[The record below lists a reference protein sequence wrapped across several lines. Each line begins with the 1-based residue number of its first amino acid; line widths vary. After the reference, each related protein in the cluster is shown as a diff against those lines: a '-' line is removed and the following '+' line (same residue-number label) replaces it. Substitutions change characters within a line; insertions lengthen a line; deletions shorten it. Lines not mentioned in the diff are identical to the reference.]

1 MYKDSE
7 KHKQAKKNHYLRN
20 REDYLE
26 RARKQVKSP
35 EMKSKHNRTYYL
47 KHREEILARLRLRDR
62 TGEYKPK
69 ERIVV
74 PEKPIDRPVETEAIR
89 KNRERLILKSMGIIF
104 K

>member
-1 MYKDSE
+1 MTYKDSA

-20 REDYLE
+20 REEYLE
-26 RARKQVKSP
+26 RAKKQVKTP

-62 TGEYKPK
+62 TGEYKKK
-69 ERIVV
+69 EREIT
-74 PEKPIDRPVETEAIR
+74 PEKPRPIETAAIR